1 MGSLRAVDS
10 LQLPVRLHGIRLGQP
25 VDLLVETESWHVLG
39 FAVLCGDEATRFLPY
54 GAAQPSDTEIAVG
67 SALMLL
73 DDVGFYRARGTSIR
87 SLLGGAVVH
96 GGRPV
101 GTLRDL
107 VLDGGHVD
115 ELEVERGS
123 RVQRVPAAGSQIAP
137 SRASAA

>member
-1 MGSLRAVDS
+1 
-10 LQLPVRLHGIRLGQP
+10 
-25 VDLLVETESWHVLG
+25 VETESWHVLG
-39 FAVLCGDEATRFLPY
+39 FVVLCGDEATRFLPY
-54 GAAQPSDTEIAVG
+54 GASQLSEAEIAVS

-73 DDVGFYRARGTSIR
+73 DDVGFYRGRGTSLR

-107 VLDGGHVD
+107 VLNGGHVA

-123 RVQRVPAAGSQIAP
+123 TLRQVPAAGSQIAP